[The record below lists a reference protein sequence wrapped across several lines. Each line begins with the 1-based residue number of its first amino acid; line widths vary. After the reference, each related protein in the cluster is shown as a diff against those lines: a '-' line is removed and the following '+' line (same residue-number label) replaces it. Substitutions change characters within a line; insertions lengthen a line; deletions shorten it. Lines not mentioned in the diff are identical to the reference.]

1 MSTFVSKRNL
11 ARQTFCCYRDVLW
24 QRRSVKGTMLLL
36 PGTWYQYLVPG
47 TWCTWYQ
54 VLLPGISQ
62 LCPNVPKPK
71 YWSAMHDVRK

>member
-36 PGTWYQYLVPG
+36 PGTRYLVPVPGTWYLVYLVPG
-47 TWCTWYQ
+47 TSTRYFTA
-54 VLLPGISQ
+54 LPKRTKTEI
-62 LCPNVPKPK
+62 LVCH
-71 YWSAMHDVRK
+71 A